1 MDKFLRLS
9 VHQLVDFLL
18 RNGDI
23 DNRIFNRS
31 SMSEGSRIHSSYQ
44 SAQSSDYLSEYPL
57 KHMFV
62 SDDVSIMLEGRADG
76 IIMKRDGGYII
87 DEIKSTIA
95 PLKEFRD
102 ENIEWHLGQA
112 KCYALMFA
120 LEKNIKEISVRLTYI
135 RQGDEKEKMI
145 ENYSFLIG
153 ELNQYVKSLL
163 EDYVDFYN
171 IIFRY
176 QEDRNVSVNALR
188 FPFKYRKGQKELSKY
203 TYAIATKGGRLFIEA
218 PTGIGKTMSTLFPYI
233 KYIGTNPDSKIFYLT
248 AKTSGKEAAYV
259 ATNILKDDGLILT
272 DIVITAKDKIC
283 FCKDKSC
290 NPDECPFA
298 RGYYNKIQG
307 VLKYSLV
314 NYSTFDLKTIT
325 QIALDNNI
333 CPFEFELDLSLFCDL
348 IICDYNYLFDPISH
362 MKRYFDEDASSYLIL
377 VDEAHNLI
385 DRSREMYS
393 ASICYK
399 GFLNA
404 RKSVRHAKNL
414 KLKNA
419 LGKLNKQFLT
429 MSSLCNEQEVVV
441 PMIEG
446 EYLRGFKRFTEK
458 IQKLQEDDSSF
469 MNKDLLDFY
478 LDVIRFLKI
487 YEYVNENYLIY
498 YETLQDDFIIHVK
511 CLDASEFLY
520 KVSESVKAT
529 TFFSATLS
537 PIEYYIDTL
546 GGVKASDPSV
556 ILPSPFK
563 KENLE
568 ILVAP
573 KVSVK
578 YKNRNDT
585 YQVVADYIETFIK
598 NKVGNYFIYSPSY
611 EYQENILK
619 YLKLDEYDVFIQE
632 KDMDDLQKQAF
643 LENFNHAPEKT
654 TLGFLVL
661 GGSFSEGID
670 LVSDRLIGAII
681 IGIGMPKINFV
692 SNKIMDHYK
701 ENELPG
707 YDYAYL
713 YPGMNKVMQAVGRVI
728 RSETDKGA
736 VLLIDERYM
745 HHQFKDLFRREWSNY
760 EVVYTP
766 EELNESLEKFWFE

>member
-259 ATNILKDDGLILT
+259 ATNMLKDDGLILT
-272 DIVITAKDKIC
+272 DIVITAKDK
-283 FCKDKSC
+283 
-290 NPDECPFA
+290 N
-298 RGYYNKIQG
+298 
-307 VLKYSLV
+307 
-314 NYSTFDLKTIT
+314 
-325 QIALDNNI
+325 
-333 CPFEFELDLSLFCDL
+333 
-348 IICDYNYLFDPISH
+348 
-362 MKRYFDEDASSYLIL
+362 M
-377 VDEAHNLI
+377 
-385 DRSREMYS
+385 
-393 ASICYK
+393 
-399 GFLNA
+399 FL
-404 RKSVRHAKNL
+404 
-414 KLKNA
+414 
-419 LGKLNKQFLT
+419 
-429 MSSLCNEQEVVV
+429 
-441 PMIEG
+441 
-446 EYLRGFKRFTEK
+446 
-458 IQKLQEDDSSF
+458 
-469 MNKDLLDFY
+469 
-478 LDVIRFLKI
+478 
-487 YEYVNENYLIY
+487 
-498 YETLQDDFIIHVK
+498 
-511 CLDASEFLY
+511 
-520 KVSESVKAT
+520 
-529 TFFSATLS
+529 
-537 PIEYYIDTL
+537 
-546 GGVKASDPSV
+546 
-556 ILPSPFK
+556 
-563 KENLE
+563 
-568 ILVAP
+568 
-573 KVSVK
+573 
-578 YKNRNDT
+578 
-585 YQVVADYIETFIK
+585 
-598 NKVGNYFIYSPSY
+598 
-611 EYQENILK
+611 
-619 YLKLDEYDVFIQE
+619 
-632 KDMDDLQKQAF
+632 
-643 LENFNHAPEKT
+643 
-654 TLGFLVL
+654 
-661 GGSFSEGID
+661 
-670 LVSDRLIGAII
+670 
-681 IGIGMPKINFV
+681 
-692 SNKIMDHYK
+692 
-701 ENELPG
+701 
-707 YDYAYL
+707 
-713 YPGMNKVMQAVGRVI
+713 
-728 RSETDKGA
+728 
-736 VLLIDERYM
+736 
-745 HHQFKDLFRREWSNY
+745 
-760 EVVYTP
+760 
-766 EELNESLEKFWFE
+766 